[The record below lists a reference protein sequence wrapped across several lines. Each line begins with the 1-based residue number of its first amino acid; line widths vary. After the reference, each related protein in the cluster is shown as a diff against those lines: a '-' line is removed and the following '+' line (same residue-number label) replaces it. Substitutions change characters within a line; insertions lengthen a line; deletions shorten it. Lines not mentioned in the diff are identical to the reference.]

1 MSAKNTVCVISE
13 SASLG
18 KSLSGPC
25 KSAGLTL
32 TSQPN
37 VIEFLESLDED
48 KPVACVL
55 APLDGGLDL
64 LKELADSHC
73 VVPVVLVAGSGNHLA
88 AAVQA
93 MRTGAFDVVEKADA
107 AAESA
112 KRATT
117 FFAKAYKLLGEKSI
131 AAERIDSLTRRES
144 QVLVLMVEGMPNR
157 EIAEALGIS
166 TKTLDIHRAN
176 LMDKMEARTTADMCR
191 AHLLHVTNPA
201 HLPLVAKSV
210 SSEK

>member
-1 MSAKNTVCVISE
+1 MSSKFIVCAISE
-13 SASLG
+13 SAGLS
-18 KSLSGPC
+18 KSLTGPC
-25 KSAGLTL
+25 KSAGLVL

-37 VIEFLESLDED
+37 VVDFLESLDED
-48 KPVACVL
+48 KPVACVV
-55 APLDGGLDL
+55 APLDGGIDL

-73 VVPVVLVAGSGNHLA
+73 VVPVVLVSGPGNHLP
-88 AAVQA
+88 AAVLA
-93 MRTGAFDVVEKADA
+93 MKAGAFDVVEKADG

-117 FFAKAYKLLGEKSI
+117 FFARSQKLLAEKAV

-144 QVLVLMVEGMPNR
+144 QVLTLMVEGIPNR
-157 EIAEALGIS
+157 EIAEHLGIS

-191 AHLLHVTNPA
+191 AHLLHVTIPA

-210 SSEK
+210 SSER